1 MNNYDGYQFAREF
14 KVYKLDETGM
24 PKLAENTQAVTIV
37 WDNAEKFQ
45 AAATPIF
52 GTKEY
57 QQFPENLDVET
68 YFANIPTK

>member
-1 MNNYDGYQFAREF
+1 
-14 KVYKLDETGM
+14 M

-57 QQFPENLDVET
+57 QQFAENLDVET